1 MNEGK
6 PLRSPGVIFDLDGT
20 LADTLDDITDSIN
33 VVFERM
39 GLEPVTRERIRGVI
53 GEGLRNL
60 LRRTAQIDEPDQLE
74 TLIESYRVVYR
85 ERMLVRTRLYHG
97 ISNML
102 DELVRLGVPMSVL
115 SNKPDEFTVP
125 ICQTLL
131 SRWPFVRFRGSQ
143 DEAERKPDPTLA
155 RRLADKMRRAPA
167 NVFFVGDSSV
177 DVLTGRNAGMTPVAV
192 TWGYRDRST
201 VEPSAPMHWVDQPE
215 QLIELLQ

>member
-6 PLRSPGVIFDLDGT
+6 PPRSFGVIFDLDGT

-33 VVFERM
+33 VAFERV
-39 GLEPVTRERIRGVI
+39 GVEPVTRERIRGAI

-85 ERMLVRTRLYHG
+85 ERMLVRTRLYPG

-102 DELVRLGVPMSVL
+102 DGLVRLGVPMSVL

-131 SRWPFVRFRGSQ
+131 SRWSFVRFRGSQ
-143 DEAERKPDPTLA
+143 KEAERKPDPTLA
-155 RRLADKMRRAPA
+155 RRLAEEMRRAPA

-177 DVLTGRNAGMTPVAV
+177 DVLTGRAAGMTPVAV
-192 TWGYRDRST
+192 TWGYRART
-201 VEPSAPMHWVDQPE
+201 AVELSAPTHWVDQPE
-215 QLIELLQ
+215 QLINLLQ